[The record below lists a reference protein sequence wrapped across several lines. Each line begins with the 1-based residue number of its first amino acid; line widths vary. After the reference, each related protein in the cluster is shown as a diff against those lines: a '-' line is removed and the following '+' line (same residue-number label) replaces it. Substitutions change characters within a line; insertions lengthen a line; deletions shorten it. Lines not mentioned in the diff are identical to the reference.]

1 MEVEVEVD
9 GRQRSRSFRSI
20 LAFLNIPVLCDNIL
34 STRSAL
40 FQFTSGAGFS
50 GANAH
55 KSRSLHFISV
65 QSSVEFLR
73 KTPEPFTNHFN
84 SLFWHSKDANDPR
97 GRLHQKGKGHVYAIS
112 STRNQ
117 FSRYLSRCLSRRQ
130 QTADIRR

>member
-1 MEVEVEVD
+1 MMYFGFSLSYYKKPTSGVVCPHLSTNHPRGRGWVGLEVEVEVD

-84 SLFWHSKDANDPR
+84 PLFWQSKDANDPR
-97 GRLHQKGKGHVYAIS
+97 
-112 STRNQ
+112 
-117 FSRYLSRCLSRRQ
+117 SR
-130 QTADIRR
+130 I